1 MDVGI
6 DFYAYGR
13 EICVHGFLYREVRK
27 KIYPKDSFDN
37 QYVQLL
43 SFSKIEKF
51 LFFEIAAEKT
61 NNYSNKNKIVKI
73 ILNLAAFFV
82 GMRLL

>member
-1 MDVGI
+1 MRPRFPLPRG
-6 DFYAYGR
+6 A
-13 EICVHGFLYREVRK
+13 E

-43 SFSKIEKF
+43 SFSKIEYF
-51 LFFEIAAEKT
+51 FFEIAAEKT

-73 ILNLAAFFV
+73 ILDSAAFFTGV
-82 GMRLL
+82 RL

>member
-1 MDVGI
+1 MEMDVGI

-27 KIYPKDSFDN
+27 KFIPKIVLIINTFNYFHFQKSN
-37 QYVQLL
+37 
-43 SFSKIEKF
+43 I
-51 LFFEIAAEKT
+51 FFEIAAEKT

-73 ILNLAAFFV
+73 ILDFAAFFV
-82 GMRLL
+82 GMRL